1 MFTVLKIEIK
11 TMDESLKAP
20 TLTRVL
26 AAAFYGISSTVI
38 MIVNKSVLTYYKFP
52 SVQFLGVGQMVAA
65 VVILRTG
72 KLLGLISFPDCDT
85 QIPRKIFPLPLI
97 YLANLIAGLGG
108 TKKLSLPMFTVL
120 RRFSILFTL
129 ILEFFVLRKKSSRT
143 ITSTVLMMIGGSI
156 IAASDDLAFDLVGYA
171 FILAN
176 DVFTALNAVFMKKLL
191 NAQDLGKYGI
201 TYYNCLT
208 MLVPAFC
215 ILYYTGELEKGLAYD
230 GWDDFSFVCQFL
242 LSCVMGFILMYSI
255 AVCTAYNSAL
265 TTTVVGCLKNIT
277 ITYFG
282 MVFGGDYIF
291 SWINFIGVNI
301 SVIGSIIYSI
311 FTFKAQQKKTTP
323 RKQPQNL

>member
-1 MFTVLKIEIK
+1 
-11 TMDESLKAP
+11 MDDSLQAT
-20 TLTRVL
+20 TLTRIL

-38 MIVNKSVLTYYKFP
+38 MLVNKSVLTYYKFP
-52 SVQFLGVGQMVAA
+52 SVQFLGVGQMIAA
-65 VVILRTG
+65 VLILRSG
-72 KLLGLISFPDCDT
+72 KTVGLVSFPDCDA
-85 QIPRKIFPLPLI
+85 QLPKKIFPLPLI

-129 ILEFFVLRKKSSRT
+129 ILEFFVLRKKASRT
-143 ITSTVLMMIGGSI
+143 VTSTVLMMIGGSI
-156 IAASDDLAFDLVGYA
+156 IAASDDLAFDLVGYT
-171 FILAN
+171 FIIAN

-201 TYYNCLT
+201 TYYNCLL
-208 MLVPAFC
+208 MLVPAAC
-215 ILYYTGELEKGLAYD
+215 ILYYTGELEKGISYQ
-230 GWDDFSFVCQFL
+230 GWDEFAFVFQFL

-265 TTTVVGCLKNIT
+265 TTTVVGCLKNIA

-282 MVFGGDYIF
+282 MMFGGDYLF

-301 SVIGSIIYSI
+301 SVVGSIVYSI
-311 FTFKAQQKKTTP
+311 FTFKAQQEKNKP
-323 RKQPQNL
+323 KKQPQSL